1 MVSKTK
7 IEEEC
12 FLQQSE
18 QPPTKSRV
26 EPLNEFVNVNYFSI
40 KEIEALT
47 GVKAHTLRIWEQRYA
62 MIAPKR
68 TETNIRYYDEKDL
81 RKLLNVALLNRN
93 GYKISEIASFTDQ
106 ELREQV
112 LVVSN
117 EKSDFENQMQALTLS
132 MLELNESGFERL
144 LSTAFLQMGI
154 EKTMMQLIF
163 PFFRNIGIMWQ
174 TGSINP
180 AHEHFITNI
189 IRQKLIV
196 AIDGQQV
203 RADGWSKKYMLFL
216 PEGEFHELGLLFAN
230 YVIRA
235 RGHNVIY
242 IGANV
247 PFTDLKVVHQV
258 YSPDVMLT
266 ILTSPMVNVPAQK
279 YLDQLGVDF
288 PNTTI
293 LTSGS
298 LLLSDASL
306 QVPKNIRLLKDFKEL
321 LSVASELS

>member
-1 MVSKTK
+1 MNSQTNGNIKCFSKASWSFDGAL
-7 IEEEC
+7 EPFNF
-12 FLQQSE
+12 FLD
-18 QPPTKSRV
+18 
-26 EPLNEFVNVNYFSI
+26 VNYFSI

-62 MIAPKR
+62 MVAPKR

-93 GYKISEIASFTDQ
+93 GFKISEIAVLSDV
-106 ELREQV
+106 ELRDKV
-112 LVVSN
+112 LVVSG
-117 EKSDFENQMQALTLS
+117 EKSDFDNQMQALTLA
-132 MLELNESGFERL
+132 MLELDERVFERL
-144 LSTAFLQMGI
+144 LTTAFLQMGI
-154 EKTMMQLIF
+154 EKTMMHVIF

-196 AIDGQQV
+196 AIDGQII
-203 RADGWSKKYMLFL
+203 RTDGWSKKYMLFL
-216 PEGEFHELGLLFAN
+216 PEGEFHELGLLFAH

-235 RGHNVIY
+235 RGHHVIY
-242 IGANV
+242 IGTNV
-247 PFTDLKVVHQV
+247 PYIDLKVVHKV
-258 YSPDVMLT
+258 YKPDVMLT

-279 YLDQLGVDF
+279 YLDDIASDF
-288 PNTTI
+288 PNTTV

-298 LLLSDASL
+298 LLLSDSSL
-306 QVPKNIRLLKDFKEL
+306 HIPQNVKLLKDFKEL

>member
-1 MVSKTK
+1 MTKTK
-7 IEEEC
+7 QKEGC
-12 FLQQSE
+12 YSKQSD
-18 QPPTKSRV
+18 QPPAQLRV
-26 EPLNEFVNVNYFSI
+26 ESLNESVKVNYFSI

-93 GYKISEIASFTDQ
+93 GYKISEIASLSDQ

-112 LVVSN
+112 LVVSG
-117 EKSDFENQMQALTLS
+117 EKSDFENQMQALTLT
-132 MLELNESGFERL
+132 MLELDEQGFERL

-154 EKTMMQLIF
+154 EKTMMQVIF

-196 AIDGQQV
+196 AIDGQNV

-235 RGHNVIY
+235 RGHHVIY

-247 PFTDLKVVHQV
+247 PYTDLKVVHQV
-258 YSPDVMLT
+258 YKPDVMLT
-266 ILTSPMVNVPAQK
+266 ILTSPMVNIPAQK
-279 YLDQLGVDF
+279 YLNDMASDF

-298 LLLSDASL
+298 LLLGDANL
-306 QVPKNIRLLKDFKEL
+306 EIPANVRLMKDFKEL

>member
-1 MVSKTK
+1 MTKTK
-7 IEEEC
+7 QKEGC
-12 FLQQSE
+12 YSKQSE
-18 QPPTKSRV
+18 QPPAQSRV
-26 EPLNEFVNVNYFSI
+26 EPLNESVNVNYFSI

-93 GYKISEIASFTDQ
+93 GYKISEIASLSDQ

-112 LVVSN
+112 LVVSG
-117 EKSDFENQMQALTLS
+117 EKSDFENQMQALTLT
-132 MLELNESGFERL
+132 MLELDEQGFERL

-154 EKTMMQLIF
+154 EKTMMQVIF

-196 AIDGQQV
+196 AIDGQNV

-235 RGHNVIY
+235 RGHHVIY

-247 PFTDLKVVHQV
+247 PYTDLKVVHQV
-258 YSPDVMLT
+258 YKPNVMLT

-279 YLDQLGVDF
+279 YLNDIAADF
-288 PNTTI
+288 PHTTV

-298 LLLSDASL
+298 LLLGDAAL
-306 QVPKNIRLLKDFKEL
+306 KLPENIRLLKDFREL

>member
-1 MVSKTK
+1 MTKTK
-7 IEEEC
+7 QKEGC
-12 FLQQSE
+12 YSKQSE
-18 QPPTKSRV
+18 QPPAQSRV
-26 EPLNEFVNVNYFSI
+26 EPLNESVNVNYFSI

-93 GYKISEIASFTDQ
+93 GYKISEIASLSDQ

-112 LVVSN
+112 LVVSG
-117 EKSDFENQMQALTLS
+117 EKSDFENQMQALTLT
-132 MLELNESGFERL
+132 MLELDEQGFERL

-154 EKTMMQLIF
+154 EKTMMQVIF

-196 AIDGQQV
+196 AIDGQNV

-235 RGHNVIY
+235 RGHHVIY

-247 PFTDLKVVHQV
+247 PYTDLKVVHQV
-258 YSPDVMLT
+258 YKPDVMLT

-279 YLDQLGVDF
+279 YLNDIAADF
-288 PNTTI
+288 PHTTV

-298 LLLSDASL
+298 LLLGDAAL
-306 QVPKNIRLLKDFKEL
+306 KLPENIRLLKDFREL

>member
-1 MVSKTK
+1 M
-7 IEEEC
+7 
-12 FLQQSE
+12 
-18 QPPTKSRV
+18 
-26 EPLNEFVNVNYFSI
+26 NYFSI

-93 GYKISEIASFTDQ
+93 GYKISEIASLSEQ

-112 LVVSN
+112 LVVSG

-132 MLELNESGFERL
+132 MLELDERGFERL

-154 EKTMMQLIF
+154 EKTMMQVIF
-163 PFFRNIGIMWQ
+163 PFFKNIGIMWQ

-196 AIDGQQV
+196 AIDGQKV
-203 RADGWSKKYMLFL
+203 RSDGWSKKYMLFL

-235 RGHNVIY
+235 RGHHVIY

-247 PFTDLKVVHQV
+247 PYIDLKVVHKV
-258 YSPDVMLT
+258 YKPDVMLT

-279 YLDQLGVDF
+279 YLNDMYADF
-288 PNTTI
+288 PNTTV
-293 LTSGS
+293 LASGS
-298 LLLSDASL
+298 LLLSDSAL
-306 QVPKNIRLLKDFKEL
+306 VIPQNIRLLKDFREL
-321 LSVASELS
+321 LSVASELT

>member
-1 MVSKTK
+1 MAKTNQK
-7 IEEEC
+7 EKC
-12 FLQQSE
+12 FKKQSE
-18 QPPTKSRV
+18 QPPAQSRV
-26 EPLNEFVNVNYFSI
+26 EPLNESVNVNYFSI

-47 GVKAHTLRIWEQRYA
+47 GVKAHTLRIWEQRYN
-62 MIAPKR
+62 MISPKR
-68 TETNIRYYDEKDL
+68 TETNIRYYDERDL

-93 GYKISEIASFTDQ
+93 GYKISEIASLSDQ

-112 LVVSN
+112 LVVSG
-117 EKSDFENQMQALTLS
+117 EKSDFENQMQALTLT
-132 MLELNESGFERL
+132 MLELNEQGFERL

-154 EKTMMQLIF
+154 EKTMMQVIF

-196 AIDGQQV
+196 AIDGQNV
-203 RADGWSKKYMLFL
+203 RSDGWSKKYMLFL

-235 RGHNVIY
+235 RGHHVVY

-247 PFTDLKVVHQV
+247 PYTDLKVVHKV
-258 YSPDVMLT
+258 YKPDVMLT

-279 YLDQLGVDF
+279 YLNDMANDF
-288 PNTTI
+288 PDTTV

-298 LLLSDASL
+298 LLLSDANL
-306 QVPKNIRLLKDFKEL
+306 EIPANVRLMKDFKEL